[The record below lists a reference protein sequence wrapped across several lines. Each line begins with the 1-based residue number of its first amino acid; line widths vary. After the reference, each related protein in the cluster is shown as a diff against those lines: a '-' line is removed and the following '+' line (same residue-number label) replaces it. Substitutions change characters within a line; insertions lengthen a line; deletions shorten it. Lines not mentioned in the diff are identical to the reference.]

1 MLGIVSCPHIAAV
14 DYSKFQQQYCSDEI
28 EHRNRI
34 HLECYVCERS
44 GQYVWMCLHNDC
56 LKVFCSEVPPNH
68 VLSHYKRDSSHCL
81 YLNLSNFRIW
91 CHECNSEITLKS
103 EAPEKEVAPKGLVG
117 LQNLGNTCYM
127 NSALQSLANTPPL
140 VDFFLNLSLVSG
152 PKPQVTR
159 AFHRLIVDVWSR
171 SDGYIAPQGL
181 LYAMRHTHPMYR
193 GFQQHDSQ
201 EFLRCLLDQIH
212 EEMKVPS
219 LEPLKQ
225 DSYSFEREDMSDFE
239 NGSSETEDY
248 ETCDSGVSEQSS
260 QSEEPTRSLSRPSSP
275 VSLDKLQ
282 WKPQVHLNP
291 LGTPSRLRKQIT
303 YRSIIS
309 DVFNGTLLSS
319 VQCLTCNR
327 VSSRVETFQ
336 DLSLPIPSR
345 DTMYI
350 LHQNNVSSGPMKCSH
365 LHSSQPVLEVSGIR
379 FEADETSGILES
391 RDGGNVAAITIPQ
404 EVLDVVHPEIR
415 GGSEANTT
423 LVEEVIRKNSGYLK
437 GWLSWLW
444 DCVCYW
450 IWGPQ
455 VSLHDCLSAFFS
467 ADELKGDNMYSCDKC
482 QKLRNGVKYS
492 RLMSC
497 PEVLCIHLKRFR
509 HEPALPSK
517 ISSHVSFP
525 LTGLDL
531 APYMGKECK
540 SGVSKYDLVSVICH
554 HGHGGS
560 SGHYTCLA
568 KNRTT
573 GEWYEFDDHAVTPV
587 QSVASARAY
596 ILFYRKDN
604 TKINRARE
612 RAERL
617 EKSSCGEKE
626 RYYISKD
633 WLVKFNSFSEPG
645 PVDNRLLIC
654 QHDCLFPG
662 ADTVVVSGT
671 VWKYLLTRFG
681 GGPECPVDRLG
692 FCDVCSEIS
701 GGESD
706 LLRVQLH
713 EFHRL
718 QSHAA
723 HEKHQIS
730 LFWLSNWENY
740 VKGRTSTPPGPVT
753 TRGGTCEISGGR
765 WELLTSLY
773 GLAQQTADSSESD
786 SRSLDERISLENLD
800 SGVWVQNVTE
810 KGTTSDNCSIDIKA
824 N

>member
-1 MLGIVSCPHIAAV
+1 MLGAIPCPHITALDQA
-14 DYSKFQQQYCSDEI
+14 KFQQQYNDEL

-34 HLECYVCERS
+34 HLECYICERT
-44 GQYVWMCLHNDC
+44 GQYLWICLHNDC
-56 LKVFCSEVPPNH
+56 FKVFCSDVPPNH
-68 VLSHYKRDSSHCL
+68 VLSHYKKDTTHCL
-81 YLNLSNFRIW
+81 HMNLSNYRVW
-91 CHECNSEITLKS
+91 CHECHSEINFQKDS
-103 EAPEKEVAPKGLVG
+103 SDKENTTKGLVG

-127 NSALQSLANTPPL
+127 NAALQSLVNTPPL
-140 VDFFLNLSLVSG
+140 VDYFLNCSLISG

-159 AFHRLIVDVWSR
+159 AFHRLVVDIWSR
-171 SDGYIAPQGL
+171 GDGYLAPQGL
-181 LYAMRHTHPMYR
+181 LYAIRHSHPMYR

-212 EEMKVPS
+212 EEMKAPC
-219 LEPLKQ
+219 LEPLRQ
-225 DSYSFEREDMSDFE
+225 EHYLTEREDMSDVE
-239 NGSSETEDY
+239 NASSETEDY

-260 QSEEPTRSLSRPSSP
+260 QSDETGGRLSMNRSSSFIE
-275 VSLDKLQ
+275 KIQ
-282 WKPQVHLNP
+282 WKQHFIALN
-291 LGTPSRLRKQIT
+291 GTPVKVKKQLS
-303 YRSIIS
+303 YRSIVS

-336 DLSLPIPSR
+336 DLSLPIPNR
-345 DTMYI
+345 DTIYI
-350 LHQNNVSSGPMKCSH
+350 LHQSSVSPGPTKCSH
-365 LHSSQPVLEVSGIR
+365 LYSPDQS
-379 FEADETSGILES
+379 
-391 RDGGNVAAITIPQ
+391 
-404 EVLDVVHPEIR
+404 
-415 GGSEANTT
+415 
-423 LVEEVIRKNSGYLK
+423 
-437 GWLSWLW
+437 WLSWLW

-467 ADELKGDNMYSCDKC
+467 ADELKGDNMYSCEKC

-497 PEVLCIHLKRFR
+497 PEILCIHLKRFR

-531 APYMGKECK
+531 APFMGKDCRN
-540 SGVSKYDLVSVICH
+540 GVTKYDLVSVICH

-573 GEWYEFDDHAVTPV
+573 GEWYEYDDHCVTPI
-587 QSVASARAY
+587 SNVASARAY
-596 ILFYRKDN
+596 VLFYRKDN
-604 TKINRARE
+604 SKISRARK
-612 RAERL
+612 RAAKL
-617 EKSSCGEKE
+617 EEISSSEAE
-626 RYYISKD
+626 RYYLAKD

-645 PVDNRLLIC
+645 PVDNRLLLC

-662 ADTVVVSGT
+662 TENVIVSGT
-671 VWKYLLTRFG
+671 VWKYLITRFG
-681 GGPECPVDRLG
+681 GGPECPTDILST
-692 FCDVCSEIS
+692 CDVCSELS

-718 QSHAA
+718 QTYGL
-723 HEKHQIS
+723 HEKHPIS
-730 LFWLSNWENY
+730 IYWLSSWENY
-740 VKGRTSTPPGPVT
+740 VRGRTTIPPGPVST
-753 TRGGTCEISGGR
+753 SGKTCEVSLGR

-773 GLAQQTADSSESD
+773 GVLQQSTESSDSD
-786 SRSLDERISLENLD
+786 SRSLDERIDD
-800 SGVWVQNVTE
+800 SGIWLQNVKE
-810 KGTTSDNCSIDIKA
+810 KGTLLGNFSIDIPKHPE
-824 N
+824 